1 MTETIHAAAGG
12 ASRARNQPTNKPTN
26 QGPINSEQI
35 EALSVNP
42 LASFKSVA
50 ITVVNLAVFF
60 VLWEVI
66 ARAEVINPLFFPRA
80 TDMFAALYRGF
91 TDGTIWP
98 QLAHSLSNFLIG
110 LAISAAIGIPV
121 GLLMGASKVVDLILS
136 PYVWAMTSL
145 PRVALIPLLILILGF
160 GNSMQLTIIVLS
172 AVFPIMVNCMAGVKT
187 VEPSLLRAGETFGAS
202 PPQIYLKVILPYTL
216 PFVIAGV
223 NQGIARGLV
232 GMLIGELLGGGGN
245 GLGYLLDR
253 AGEQFD
259 APMLYATLL
268 LLAVMSVGLVQ
279 AMRWLEHRA
288 APWRDI
294 AR

>member
-1 MTETIHAAAGG
+1 MTETINGATAGSTD
-12 ASRARNQPTNKPTN
+12 ARQVENIQVSRLAR
-26 QGPINSEQI
+26 
-35 EALSVNP
+35 
-42 LASFKSVA
+42 FKSVA
-50 ITVVNLAVFF
+50 VTTVNLSLFF
-60 VLWEVI
+60 VLWEVV

-80 TDMFAALYRGF
+80 GDMFSALFSGF
-91 TDGTIWP
+91 ADGTIWP
-98 QLAHSLSNFLIG
+98 ELSHSLTNFLIG

-121 GLLMGASKVVDLILS
+121 GLLMGASKIADLILS

-145 PRVALIPLLILILGF
+145 PRVALIPLLILIMGF

-187 VEPSLLRAGETFGAS
+187 VEPSLLRAGEVFGANR
-202 PPQIYLKVILPYTL
+202 PQIYLKVILPYTL

-245 GLGYLLDR
+245 GLGFLLDR

-279 AMRWLEHRA
+279 SMRWLEQRA

-294 AR
+294 ARA